1 MNLARIRSALWAP
14 FWAPVVVGILAGLM
28 LWTTGLSAAFG

>member
-1 MNLARIRSALWAP
+1 MNLARITAP